1 MIAKNLLKF
10 AEAMAL
16 QMPLRF
22 GPLRMLKQ
30 ARPTSRAGRAARAAR
45 ALIRRAA
52 LSIKV
57 RYPAPNAA
65 RQVKKQ
71 DAGCAAL
78 QLSLFVNKH
87 SLLVTRGKHVWIQS
101 EMPI

>member
-16 QMPLRF
+16 QLPLRF

-45 ALIRRAA
+45 AMIRRAA
-52 LSIKV
+52 LAVKIL
-57 RYPAPNAA
+57 YPTPKPKAKATTKASA
-65 RQVKKQ
+65 RT
-71 DAGCAAL
+71 AT
-78 QLSLFVNKH
+78 QLSLFINKH
-87 SLLVTRGKHVWIQS
+87 SLLVTRGKHVWVQS
-101 EMPI
+101 ELSI

>member
-10 AEAMAL
+10 AEAMSL
-16 QMPLRF
+16 QLPLRF

-52 LSIKV
+52 LAVKV
-57 RYPAPNAA
+57 MYAEPKAVRPARRKEAA
-65 RQVKKQ
+65 CTAMQMT
-71 DAGCAAL
+71 
-78 QLSLFVNKH
+78 LFTNKH
-87 SLLVTRGKHVWIQS
+87 SLLVTRGKHIWIQS
-101 EMPI
+101 ELSI

>member
-16 QMPLRF
+16 QLPLRF

-45 ALIRRAA
+45 AVIRRAA
-52 LSIKV
+52 LAVKIM
-57 RYPAPNAA
+57 YAAPKAPIAA
-65 RQVKKQ
+65 RSKS
-71 DAGCAAL
+71 AGCAAL
-78 QLSLFVNKH
+78 QLTLFNNKH
-87 SLLVTRGKHVWIQS
+87 SLLVTRGKHVWVQNELSI
-101 EMPI
+101 

>member
-16 QMPLRF
+16 QLPLRF

-45 ALIRRAA
+45 AAIRRAA
-52 LSIKV
+52 LAVKV
-57 RYPAPNAA
+57 MYQEARAKRPATKREAA
-65 RQVKKQ
+65 C
-71 DAGCAAL
+71 GAL
-78 QLSLFVNKH
+78 QLTLFTNRH
-87 SLLVTRGKHVWIQS
+87 TLLVTRSKHVWVQS
-101 EMPI
+101 EIAI